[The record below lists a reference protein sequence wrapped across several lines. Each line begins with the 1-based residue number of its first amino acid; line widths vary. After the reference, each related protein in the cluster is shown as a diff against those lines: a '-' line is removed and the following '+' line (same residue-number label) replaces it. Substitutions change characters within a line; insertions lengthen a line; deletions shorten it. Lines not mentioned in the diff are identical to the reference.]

1 MKSTT
6 IAVDVAKEVL
16 EVAVSVR
23 PGQVSEQKRLSRAAF
38 TKFCTDQPP
47 ATVLLE
53 ACGSAHY
60 WGRRLQSLGHHV
72 LLLPPPA
79 TRPYPLRNQT
89 DPTATRCLLEPL
101 RNAG

>member
-16 EVAVSVR
+16 EVAVSVQ
-23 PGQVSEQKRLSRAAF
+23 PGQVSQQRRLTRAAF
-38 TKFCTDQPP
+38 MKFCADQPP

-60 WGRRLQSLGHHV
+60 WGRRLQALGHRV
-72 LLLPPPA
+72 VLLPPHA
-79 TRPYPLRNQT
+79 TRP
-89 DPTATRCLLEPL
+89 
-101 RNAG
+101 